1 MSRLGAVLGV
11 LHRGVTVPTEM
22 GAAEP
27 GLLRPLWDVPGFFS
41 SDLALPD
48 PSLRAGWPWSFGRA
62 LAALWLI
69 LAHSGSGEDG
79 WEQMLPTLWR
89 GSDLQSTTFACGMY
103 PLGTLGLAGPL
114 PRAGKLVL

>member
-1 MSRLGAVLGV
+1 MLGV
-11 LHRGVTVPTEM
+11 LHRGAMVLAEM

-27 GLLRPLWDVPGFFS
+27 GRLRPLWDVPGFFS
-41 SDLALPD
+41 PDLALPD

-62 LAALWLI
+62 LAALRLI

-79 WEQMLPTLWR
+79 WEQMFPTLWR

-103 PLGTLGLAGPL
+103 PLGTPGLAGPL